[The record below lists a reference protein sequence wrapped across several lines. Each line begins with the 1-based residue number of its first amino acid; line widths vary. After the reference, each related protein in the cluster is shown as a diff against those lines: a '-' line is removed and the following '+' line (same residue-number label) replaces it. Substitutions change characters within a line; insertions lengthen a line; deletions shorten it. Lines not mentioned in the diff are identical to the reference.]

1 MTNKNDVVN
10 HPNHYN
16 VRGIEAID
24 VIKAYTADL
33 RGIQAVDTGN
43 VIKYILRWNK
53 KNGLEDLLKAQWY
66 LNHLINNIK
75 EDLET
80 EDKNAYTE

>member
-16 VRGIEAID
+16 VHGIEAID
-24 VIKAYTADL
+24 VIKAYTSDL
-33 RGIQAVDTGN
+33 SGIQAVDTGN

-66 LNHLINNIK
+66 LNHLIDNVK
-75 EDLET
+75 K

>member
-10 HPNHYN
+10 HPDHYN
-16 VRGIEAID
+16 VCGIEAID

-66 LNHLINNIK
+66 LNHLIDNVK
-75 EDLET
+75 E

>member
-10 HPNHYN
+10 HPDHYN

-66 LNHLINNIK
+66 LNHLIDNVNKEIK
-75 EDLET
+75 E

>member
-1 MTNKNDVVN
+1 MTSKNNIVN
-10 HPNHYN
+10 HPDHYN

-24 VIKAYTADL
+24 VIKAYTSDL

-75 EDLET
+75 EDRET